1 MTVRPATPD
10 EHLSVMR
17 IVDAAMLETDA
28 SDVKERIE
36 KGTVLVAEEES
47 RILGT
52 VVLESRNR
60 GAHIDAIAVLR
71 ARRGQG
77 IGRELVEAARE
88 QYGRLT
94 AEFDP
99 KIRPFYESLGFE
111 IESVENGTNE
121 RFRGTLEREH

>member
-17 IVDAAMLETDA
+17 IVNAAMLETDA
-28 SDVKERIE
+28 SEVKERIE
-36 KGTVLVAEEES
+36 EETVLVAEEEN

-52 VVLESRNR
+52 AVLDPRDS
-60 GAHIDAIAVLR
+60 GTHIDAIAVLR

-77 IGRELVEAARE
+77 IGRELVETARE
-88 QYGRLT
+88 RLGRLT

-99 KIRPFYESLGFE
+99 KVRPFYESLGFD
-111 IESVENGTNE
+111 IESVEDREE
-121 RFRGTLEREH
+121 RLLGTLEREH